1 MRKRNKIKL
10 LKIAFWIGAIT
21 DALAAIIMIYPKL
34 GTYLFKHENV
44 VITPEYR
51 YALGMGAALMV
62 GWTVLLIWGSFKPF
76 ERKGILVITV
86 FPVITGIVLAQIY
99 AVSCGYIA
107 LKNMIPIWI
116 HLTVISSYFL
126 STYFKS
132 NKLNNR

>member
-10 LKIAFWIGAIT
+10 LKIAFWIGAMT
-21 DALAAIIMIYPKL
+21 DALAAIIMIFPKL

-62 GWTVLLIWGSFKPF
+62 GWTVLLIWGSFKPL

-107 LKNMIPIWI
+107 LNNMIPIWI

-126 STYFKS
+126 FTYFKS
-132 NKLNNR
+132 NKLNYR